1 MWNHNSQ
8 TKFNMTPEKLNKNCA
23 FCDSSNIDLVMDFGE
38 MALAGGFLKS
48 KDFYNEPK
56 FNMRMGFCNDCF
68 AVQILDAIPPDL
80 MFKDYF
86 YFSSSIGTLKE
97 HFKNYAEEV
106 TNKFLDPSSAKVLE
120 FGCNDGILLKP
131 LADQNIQTVI
141 GVDPAENV
149 ISTIKDK
156 RINTIADYFTEKVA
170 DDVVDQFGEV
180 DLVMANNAYA
190 HIDDIQGTT
199 RAVKKVLS
207 RDGIFAFEVHYLGVV
222 LDELQ
227 YDMIYHEHIYYYSLL
242 SAINHFKRYSMTVF
256 DIKQLDIHGGSYRFY
271 VCNDDGKNAN
281 DISTDVKNLVN
292 LEKKKGYNQIKTFKK
307 FSSEIIKVKTDLM
320 ELLTKLKSEGY
331 SIAGYG
337 ASGRANTMIQFC
349 EIDTSIIDYMIDD
362 SIAKQGFYTPG
373 SHIEIKSNKV
383 LHFDNPPDYVLI
395 FAWTFIDEIK
405 SRNEYY
411 LKNGGK
417 FIIPL
422 PEVSIYSET

>member
-1 MWNHNSQ
+1 
-8 TKFNMTPEKLNKNCA
+8 
-23 FCDSSNIDLVMDFGE
+23 
-38 MALAGGFLKS
+38 
-48 KDFYNEPK
+48 
-56 FNMRMGFCNDCF
+56 
-68 AVQILDAIPPDL
+68 
-80 MFKDYF
+80 
-86 YFSSSIGTLKE
+86 
-97 HFKNYAEEV
+97 
-106 TNKFLDPSSAKVLE
+106 
-120 FGCNDGILLKP
+120 
-131 LADQNIQTVI
+131 
-141 GVDPAENV
+141 
-149 ISTIKDK
+149 
-156 RINTIADYFTEKVA
+156 
-170 DDVVDQFGEV
+170 
-180 DLVMANNAYA
+180 
-190 HIDDIQGTT
+190 
-199 RAVKKVLS
+199 
-207 RDGIFAFEVHYLGVV
+207 
-222 LDELQ
+222 
-227 YDMIYHEHIYYYSLL
+227 
-242 SAINHFKRYSMTVF
+242 MTVF

-271 VCNDDGKNAN
+271 ICNDDGKNAN
-281 DISTDVKNLVN
+281 DISTDIKNLVN